1 MSGWGACQNEPE
13 YSAKPAVLSSG
24 QDYDSGRGL
33 PKDAALAVGRSL
45 GVMASQQPYHRGL
58 CQGERGSQ
66 LVELRKASGLPFLR
80 LELSRL
86 WKELGFVVWQ
96 GLSVAE
102 G

>member
-1 MSGWGACQNEPE
+1 
-13 YSAKPAVLSSG
+13 
-24 QDYDSGRGL
+24 
-33 PKDAALAVGRSL
+33 
-45 GVMASQQPYHRGL
+45 MASQQPYHRGL